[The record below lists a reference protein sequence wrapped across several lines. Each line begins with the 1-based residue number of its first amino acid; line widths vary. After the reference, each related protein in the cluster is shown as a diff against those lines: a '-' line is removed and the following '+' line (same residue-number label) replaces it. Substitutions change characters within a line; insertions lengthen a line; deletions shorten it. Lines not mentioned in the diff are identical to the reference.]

1 MLELYHNDMSTCAQK
16 VRFALVEKGV
26 SWEGRHLDLRARDH
40 QTPEYLRLNPNA
52 VVPTIVHDGT
62 VIIESTV
69 INEYI
74 DDAFAGPLLRPAD
87 ATGRARMR
95 LWTKQ
100 LDEGLHADT
109 GVLSTSIA
117 FRYQKLEKGPA
128 EVEALINNI
137 PDPIKRERVRA
148 NIMEGVASRYFKD
161 SVLRFDRLI
170 GAMEMVLQTGPWLA
184 GDAFSLADIAYA
196 PYVTRLDH
204 LQLSALWLHRPHVDE
219 WYARLQDRKGYQEG
233 LVRWFNSRYLS
244 LMKEKGRFEWPAI
257 EAIFAESVAG
267 VAAAAG

>member
-16 VRFALVEKGV
+16 VRFAMAEKGV
-26 SWEGRHLDLRARDH
+26 SWQSRHLDLRARDH

-74 DDAFAGPLLRPAD
+74 DDAFPGPALRPAD
-87 ATGRARMR
+87 AIGRARMR

-117 FRYQKLEKGPA
+117 FRYQKLEKGA
-128 EVEALINNI
+128 HEVEALISNV
-137 PDPIKRERVRA
+137 PEPAKRERVRA
-148 NIMEGVASRYFKD
+148 NIMEGVDSRYFKN
-161 SVLRFDRLI
+161 SVLRFDRLLS
-170 GAMEMVLQTGPWLA
+170 AMEQVLHTGPWLA
-184 GDAFSLADIAYA
+184 GEEFSLADISYA
-196 PYVTRLDH
+196 PYMTRLDH
-204 LQLSALWLHRPHVDE
+204 LQLAALWRHRPHVAE
-219 WYARLQDRKGYQEG
+219 WYARLRDRKPYQDG
-233 LVRWFNSRYLS
+233 LVRWFNPRYLS
-244 LMKEKGRFEWPAI
+244 LMSEKGRLEWPAI
-257 EAIFAESVAG
+257 EAILGESHAEAP
-267 VAAAAG
+267 AAVG

>member
-16 VRFALVEKGV
+16 VRFALAEKGV
-26 SWEGRHLDLRARDH
+26 SWQSRHLDLRARDH

-52 VVPTIVHDGT
+52 VVPTIVHDGI

-74 DDAFAGPLLRPAD
+74 DDAFPGPALRPPEAVR
-87 ATGRARMR
+87 RARMR

-117 FRYQKLEKGPA
+117 FRYQKLEKGA
-128 EVEALINNI
+128 DEVEALINSV
-137 PDPIKRERVRA
+137 PEPAKRERVRA
-148 NIMEGVASRYFKD
+148 NIMDGVDSRYFKD
-161 SVLRFDRLI
+161 SVRRFDRLLS
-170 GAMEMVLQTGPWLA
+170 AMERALQAGPWLA
-184 GDAFSLADIAYA
+184 GDEFSLADIAYA
-196 PYVTRLDH
+196 PYLVRLDH
-204 LQLSALWLHRPHVDE
+204 LQLAALWRHRPRVAE

-233 LVRWFNSRYLS
+233 LVRWFNPRYLS
-244 LMKEKGRFEWPAI
+244 LMREKGRLEWPAI
-257 EAIFAESVAG
+257 GAILAESSAEAS
-267 VAAAAG
+267 AAVG

>member
-16 VRFALVEKGV
+16 VRFALAEKGV
-26 SWEGRHLDLRARDH
+26 SWQSQHLDLRARDH

-74 DDAFAGPLLRPAD
+74 DDAFPGPALRPPEAVR
-87 ATGRARMR
+87 RARMR

-117 FRYQKLEKGPA
+117 FRYQNLEKGA
-128 EVEALINNI
+128 DEVEALINNV
-137 PDPIKRERVRA
+137 PEPAKRERVRA
-148 NIMEGVASRYFKD
+148 NIMDGVDSRYFKE
-161 SVLRFDRLI
+161 SVRRFDRLLS
-170 GAMEMVLQTGPWLA
+170 AMERDLQAGPWLA
-184 GDAFSLADIAYA
+184 GDEFSLADIAYA
-196 PYVTRLDH
+196 PYLTRLDH
-204 LQLSALWLHRPHVDE
+204 LQLAALWRNRPRVAE

-233 LVRWFNSRYLS
+233 LVRWFNPRYLS
-244 LMKEKGRFEWPAI
+244 LMREKGRLEWLAI
-257 EAIFAESVAG
+257 GAILAESSAEAS
-267 VAAAAG
+267 AAVG

>member
-16 VRFALVEKGV
+16 VRFALAEKGV
-26 SWEGRHLDLRARDH
+26 SWQNWHLDLRARDH
-40 QTPEYLRLNPNA
+40 QRPEYLALNPNA

-62 VIIESTV
+62 VIIELTV

-74 DDAFAGPLLRPAD
+74 DDAFPGPALRPANPID
-87 ATGRARMR
+87 RARMR

-117 FRYQKLEKGPA
+117 FRYQKIEKGA
-128 EVEALINNI
+128 DEVEALINNA
-137 PDPIKRERVRA
+137 PDPAKRERIRA

-161 SVLRFDRLI
+161 SVRRFDRLVASME
-170 GAMEMVLQTGPWLA
+170 GALHAGPWLT
-184 GDAFSLADIAYA
+184 GEEFSLADIAYA

-204 LQLSALWLHRPHVDE
+204 LQLSPLWRHRPHVAE
-219 WYARLQDRKGYQEG
+219 WYARLRDRKGYQEG
-233 LVRWFNSRYLS
+233 LVAWFNSKYLA
-244 LMKEKGRFEWPAI
+244 LMTDKGRGEWPAI
-257 EAIFAESVAG
+257 EAIL
-267 VAAAAG
+267 AAP